1 METKEKRFEQDIE
14 SFFLSEEGGYV
25 SLKSKQFDV
34 DKCICMDV
42 LCQFI
47 EKTQPKAWAKYLKYY
62 GENAPEKLYHRLETC
77 ITQQGLVYVLRHGI
91 EDLGIKLKVC

>member
-14 SFFLSEEGGYV
+14 TFFLSDEGGYD
-25 SLKSKQFDV
+25 KIDRTAFDV

-42 LCQFI
+42 LCRFI

-62 GENAPEKLYHRLETC
+62 GENAQEKLYFRLEKC
-77 ITQQGLVYVLRHGI
+77 ISEQGLIYVLRHV
-91 EDLGIKLKVC
+91 L